1 MRRTLLAVTALLAA
15 PGLARAQD
23 PEEAR
28 SDARASEQEVREIVR
43 GYYVK
48 SNIGS
53 TLFLVGYGGGLLSGV
68 MTVNL
73 TVGSDFVDNE
83 RNSLAWE
90 VTFGQMLQ
98 NGVSWEE
105 QPAVLPPNLY
115 IQGDLH
121 VFSGAAQV
129 EASFYPTR
137 RLGLGL
143 RAGGGVAIAPLLI
156 EEAEYQ
162 EKVVGEAWKGAVSS
176 VNGSPLPMVIG
187 APTVEY
193 YTKLSHFS
201 IGFDVEAMFL
211 IGPNALGLTPSGY
224 MKYTF

>member
-1 MRRTLLAVTALLAA
+1 MLFAALTLAPAVYAQEMEGART
-15 PGLARAQD
+15 
-23 PEEAR
+23 E
-28 SDARASEQEVREIVR
+28 ARASEDAVREIVR

-53 TLFLVGYGGGLLSGV
+53 TLFLVAYGGGVLSGV
-68 MTVNL
+68 MSVNL

-98 NGVSWEE
+98 NGISWEE
-105 QPAVLPPNLY
+105 QPGDIPVNLY

-121 VFSGAAQV
+121 VFSGVAQV
-129 EASFYPTR
+129 EASIYPTR
-137 RLGLGL
+137 RLGIGV

-156 EEAEYQ
+156 EENEYLD
-162 EKVVGEAWKGAVSS
+162 EVVVKAWNNNPST
-176 VNGSPLPMVIG
+176 VNGSPLPMIVG
-187 APTVEY
+187 APTIEY

-201 IGFDVEAMFL
+201 LGADVEAMFL
-211 IGPNALGLTPSGY
+211 VGPNALGLTPSGY

>member
-1 MRRTLLAVTALLAA
+1 MLRPALICLLALAPAAYAADAPATA
-15 PGLARAQD
+15 RT
-23 PEEAR
+23 EAR
-28 SDARASEQEVREIVR
+28 ESEAKVREIVR

-53 TLFLVGYGGGLLSGV
+53 TLFLVGYGGGILSGV
-68 MTVNL
+68 MTVDL
-73 TVGSDFVDNE
+73 TVGSDFIDNE

-90 VTFGQMLQ
+90 VTFGQMLE
-98 NGVSWEE
+98 NGITWEE
-105 QPAVLPPNLY
+105 QEGVLPPNLY

-121 VFSGAAQV
+121 VLSGAAQV

-143 RAGGGVAIAPLLI
+143 RAGGGVAVAPLLI
-156 EEAEYQ
+156 AIDEYN
-162 EKVVGEAWKGAVSS
+162 EVVIPAWGVASA
-176 VNGSPLPMVIG
+176 VNGAPLPMVLG
-187 APTVEY
+187 APTIEY

-201 IGFDVEAMFL
+201 IGVDAEAVFL